1 MNRQVLTRMNFRVRL
16 PFGRVVPD
24 FMRAAV
30 LLVFLVG
37 SALAADARKAPGK
50 AAIASAQHLATD
62 AGFEILAKG
71 GNAFDAAVAVTAAL
85 AVVESSS
92 SGIGGGGFWLLH
104 RASDSK
110 QVMIDGRETAPMA
123 VDAKLFLDAKGQLDR
138 DKSVNGALAA
148 GIPGEPAAL
157 VHLAQH
163 YGRLPLKVSL
173 APAIRLAR
181 DGFPLEARLHG
192 MLAVRRDVMMRY
204 PSSRAIFF
212 PDGEM
217 PALGTVIR
225 QPDLA
230 KTLERI
236 AAKGFDGFYK
246 GKLAKQLVDGVRANG
261 GNWTLADLA
270 NYKVVERE
278 PLRFTY
284 RDQQIISA
292 APPSSGGVLLATILN
307 VLEGYDLAKLGRAD
321 RTHLIVEAMRR
332 AYRDRSFILGDPDFV
347 AMPLR
352 LLTSKDY
359 AAGLRGSIRLDR
371 ATPSSSLPEG
381 KVVDGGTDTTH
392 FSIIDAEGNI
402 AAVTASVNLPM
413 GSGYIVPGT
422 GVLLNNEMDDFA
434 LAANQANAYGL
445 IGTDANAVKP
455 GKRMLSTMSPTIVF
469 GKDRIGVIGTPGG
482 SRIATMVLIG
492 LLEMMDGKSA
502 AEIVATPR
510 FHHQYLPDAISA
522 EAGAIG
528 KEDAATLR
536 NRGHT
541 ISDGERPWGNMHV
554 VIWDLATNTLSGG
567 ADPRGGVGKADVR

>member
-1 MNRQVLTRMNFRVRL
+1 MSKATLIAR
-16 PFGRVVPD
+16 
-24 FMRAAV
+24 
-30 LLVFLVG
+30 LVG
-37 SALAADARKAPGK
+37 LLATGLVCAVAAAEAPKAPGK

-62 AGFEILAKG
+62 AGFEVLGKG
-71 GNAFDAAVAVTAAL
+71 GNAFDAAIAVTAAL

-123 VDAKLFLDAKGQLDR
+123 VDAKAYLDANGQLDR

-192 MLAVRRDVMMRY
+192 MLAARRDVLLRY
-204 PSSRAIFF
+204 PSSRSVFF
-212 PDGEM
+212 PTKEM
-217 PALGTVIR
+217 PALGTVIK

-230 KTLERI
+230 RTLQTI
-236 AAKGFDGFYK
+236 ADQGHAGFYT
-246 GKLAKQLVDGVRANG
+246 GKLAKRLVDGVRANG

-270 NYKVVERE
+270 NYKIVERE
-278 PLRFTY
+278 PLKFNY
-284 RDQQIISA
+284 RGYQLLSA
-292 APPSSGGVLLATILN
+292 SPPSSGGVVLATTLN
-307 VLEGYDLAKLGRAD
+307 VLEGYDLNKLDRAD
-321 RTHLIVEAMRR
+321 RLHVIVEAMRR

-347 AMPLR
+347 AMPIR

-359 AAGLRGSIRLDR
+359 AAGLRGSIRMDR

-381 KVVDGGTDTTH
+381 AVVDGGTDTTH

-413 GSGYIVPGT
+413 GSGFIVPGT

-445 IGTDANAVKP
+445 IGTDANAPKG

-469 GKDRIGVIGTPGG
+469 GRDKIAVIGTPGG

-492 LLEMMDGKSA
+492 LLELIDGKSA

-522 EAGAIG
+522 EAGAIS
-528 KEDAATLR
+528 KENAAALR
-536 NRGHT
+536 ARGHT
-541 ISDGERPWGNMHV
+541 LSEGERPWGNMQV
-554 VIWDLATNTLSGG
+554 VIWDLLTNTLSGG
-567 ADPRGGVGKADVR
+567 TDPRGGVGKADVR